1 MAILK
6 SILNLLKMH
15 RRSGKASGTGETRAV
30 IIPREKNPIRK
41 SDISQNAVRVLR
53 VLNDAGYEAYLV
65 GGGIRDLILGRHP
78 KDFDVTT
85 NATPEQVKRLFRNCR
100 IIGRRFKIVHVVF
113 AEEIIEVATFR
124 GRGGDE
130 DEERGKRAERNGML
144 VRDNLYGTLEED
156 ADRRDF
162 TINSVYWSAKD
173 GSLRDFHNGL
183 RDMREGRVDIIG
195 DPDTRYHEDP
205 VRMLRAVRFAAK
217 LGMTI
222 TERTDEPI
230 YALSHLLD
238 EIAPARLFEEVLK
251 LFVYGHAVRSLEELR
266 KHHLFKELF
275 PAVDSL
281 LDSAEGEN
289 YQKFLNEVC
298 SSTDRRIQGGK
309 PVTATF
315 MYASLMWPS
324 FISEFNR
331 LRKAA
336 RDSSK
341 GGKSPA
347 QCAEDAMN
355 TVIGEQCRHTAI
367 PRVITTEIRELWTL
381 EFELLRMDREKAP
394 KIITMRRFRS
404 ALDFMLYRGRLD
416 ERLMK
421 VYNWWNDFYNSHLDL
436 IPQRQ
441 PRRDSRDGGRKGGR
455 RPRSGVKRIFGG
467 KQGN

>member
-130 DEERGKRAERNGML
+130 DEEKGKRAERNGML

-183 RDMREGRVDIIG
+183 RDMREGRIDIIG
-195 DPDTRYHEDP
+195 DPDRRYHEDP

-275 PAVDSL
+275 PAVDAL
-281 LDSAEGEN
+281 LDGPDGGN
-289 YQKFLNEVC
+289 YEKFLNEVC
-298 SSTDRRIQGGK
+298 ASTDKRIQGGK

-315 MYASLMWPS
+315 MYASLMWPA
-324 FISEFNR
+324 FIAEFNR

-336 RDSSK
+336 RGSQK
-341 GGKSPA
+341 GKSPA
-347 QCAEDAMN
+347 ECAEDAMN
-355 TVIGEQCRHTAI
+355 TAIGEQCRHTAI
-367 PRVITTEIRELWTL
+367 PRVITTEIRSSGRSSSSSSGWT
-381 EFELLRMDREKAP
+381 A
-394 KIITMRRFRS
+394 RRRRRS
-404 ALDFMLYRGRLD
+404 
-416 ERLMK
+416 
-421 VYNWWNDFYNSHLDL
+421 S
-436 IPQRQ
+436 P
-441 PRRDSRDGGRKGGR
+441 
-455 RPRSGVKRIFGG
+455 
-467 KQGN
+467 

>member
-6 SILNLLKMH
+6 SILNLLKLH

-130 DEERGKRAERNGML
+130 DEEKG
-144 VRDNLYGTLEED
+144 DNLYGTLEED

-183 RDMREGRVDIIG
+183 RDMREGRIDIIG
-195 DPDTRYHEDP
+195 DPDRRYHEDP

-275 PAVDSL
+275 PAVDAL
-281 LDSAEGEN
+281 LDGPDGGN
-289 YQKFLNEVC
+289 YEKFLNEVC
-298 SSTDRRIQGGK
+298 ASTDKRIQGGK

-315 MYASLMWPS
+315 MYASLMWPA
-324 FISEFNR
+324 FIAEFNR

-336 RDSSK
+336 RGSQK
-341 GGKSPA
+341 GKSPA
-347 QCAEDAMN
+347 ECAEDAMN
-355 TVIGEQCRHTAI
+355 TAIGEQCRHTAI

-381 EFELLRMDREKAP
+381 EFELLRMDREKAA

-421 VYNWWNDFYNSHLDL
+421 VYNWWNDFYESHLDL
-436 IPQRQ
+436 IPQRT
-441 PRRDSRDGGRKGGR
+441 PRRGPDGVRRGGR

>member
-6 SILNLLKMH
+6 SILNLLKLH
-15 RRSGKASGTGETRAV
+15 RRSGKASGTGETRAG

-130 DEERGKRAERNGML
+130 DEEKGKRAERNGML

-183 RDMREGRVDIIG
+183 RDMREGRIDIIG
-195 DPDTRYHEDP
+195 DPDRRYQEDP

-275 PAVDSL
+275 PAVDAL
-281 LDSAEGEN
+281 LDGPDGGN
-289 YQKFLNEVC
+289 YEKFLNEVC
-298 SSTDRRIQGGK
+298 ASTDKRIQGGK

-315 MYASLMWPS
+315 MYASLMWPA
-324 FISEFNR
+324 FIAEFNR

-336 RDSSK
+336 RGSQK
-341 GGKSPA
+341 GKSPA
-347 QCAEDAMN
+347 ECAEDAMN
-355 TVIGEQCRHTAI
+355 TAIGEQCRHTAI

-381 EFELLRMDREKAP
+381 EFELLRMDREKAA

-421 VYNWWNDFYNSHLDL
+421 VYNWWNDFYESHLDL

-441 PRRDSRDGGRKGGR
+441 PRRGPDGGRRGGR

>member
-1 MAILK
+1 
-6 SILNLLKMH
+6 
-15 RRSGKASGTGETRAV
+15 
-30 IIPREKNPIRK
+30 
-41 SDISQNAVRVLR
+41 
-53 VLNDAGYEAYLV
+53 
-65 GGGIRDLILGRHP
+65 
-78 KDFDVTT
+78 
-85 NATPEQVKRLFRNCR
+85 
-100 IIGRRFKIVHVVF
+100 
-113 AEEIIEVATFR
+113 
-124 GRGGDE
+124 
-130 DEERGKRAERNGML
+130 ML

-266 KHHLFKELF
+266 KHHLLKELF
-275 PAVDSL
+275 PAVDAL
-281 LDSAEGEN
+281 LDGPDGGN
-289 YQKFLNEVC
+289 YAKFLNEVC
-298 SSTDRRIQGGK
+298 ESTDRRIQGGK

-324 FISEFNR
+324 FIAEFNR
-331 LRKAA
+331 LRKAS
-336 RDSSK
+336 RGSQK
-341 GGKSPA
+341 GKSPA
-347 QCAEDAMN
+347 ECAEDAMN

-421 VYNWWNDFYNSHLDL
+421 VYSWWNDFYESHLDL
-436 IPQRQ
+436 IPQRP
-441 PRRDSRDGGRKGGR
+441 PRRDARSGGRRGGR
-455 RPRSGVKRIFGG
+455 RPGSGVKRIFGG
-467 KQGN
+467 KQGS